1 MPMQDQF
8 MLDQSFFGWL
18 YKILTPLE
26 WLMTQIMNLFHEFLK
41 LLGMNPVGFSWVL
54 SIVFLV
60 LVVHACIFPLFYRQ
74 MKSMRKM
81 QALQPKMQKIQNKYK
96 GKTDQASKEAMSRE
110 MMKLYQDNHA
120 NPAGSCLPMLIQ
132 GPVFMCMFYVLSA
145 IPYIARGK
153 YDRGTLGAFDK
164 ATAQEFA
171 QTTVFGV
178 NVTDTFTT
186 AGVTGKVVMGV
197 FVALMCACMWFMQ
210 FNSMKRNM
218 NQETLVGPA
227 ATTQKMMLWVF
238 PIMYI
243 FSGIMMPFAVLVY
256 WLTNNIVNL
265 LRSMW
270 QIHEFPTPGSPAA
283 KEKEERD
290 HRKENARR
298 AKAGLPSLEEEAL
311 VKAKEEAEQRAAQG
325 YQRQQPQRKRKKKK

>member
-1 MPMQDQF
+1 MYNQDQF

-26 WLMTQIMNLFHEFLK
+26 WLMTWIMNLFHEFLK
-41 LLGMNPVGFSWVL
+41 LIGMNPVGFSWVL

-60 LVVHACIFPLFYRQ
+60 LVVHACIFPIYYKQ

-81 QALQPKMQKIQNKYK
+81 QALQPKMQHIQNKYK
-96 GKTDQASKEAMSRE
+96 GKTDPASKEALSRE

-120 NPAGSCLPMLIQ
+120 NPAGSCLPMLVQ
-132 GPVFMCMFYVLSA
+132 GPVFMCMFYTLSA

-153 YDRGTLGAFDK
+153 YARGTLGAFDQ

-171 QTTVFGV
+171 RTTVFGV
-178 NVTDTFTT
+178 NVTDTFSSS
-186 AGVTGKVVMGV
+186 GLNGKIVMGLFV
-197 FVALMCACMWFMQ
+197 FLMCACMWFMQ
-210 FNSMKRNM
+210 FNNMKRNM
-218 NQETLVGPA
+218 NQETLVGQA
-227 ATTQKMMLWVF
+227 ATMQKMMLWVF
-238 PIMYI
+238 PVMYI
-243 FSGIMMPFAVLVY
+243 FSGVLMPFAVLVY

-283 KEKEERD
+283 QAKEERD
-290 HRKENARR
+290 HRHENARR
-298 AKAGLPSLEEEAL
+298 AKAGQPSLEEEAL
-311 VKAKEEAEQRAAQG
+311 IKAREEAERRETQG
-325 YQRQQPQRKRKKKK
+325 YQRAQPHRKKRRKK